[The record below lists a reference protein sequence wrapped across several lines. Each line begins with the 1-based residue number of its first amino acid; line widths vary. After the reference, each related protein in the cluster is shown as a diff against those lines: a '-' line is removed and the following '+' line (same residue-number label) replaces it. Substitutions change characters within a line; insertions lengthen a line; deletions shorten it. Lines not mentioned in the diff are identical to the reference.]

1 MSAYINEIGTAVPNT
16 KISQN
21 SIAEYMK
28 EHIDF
33 NKEESH
39 QLDIIY
45 RASGIDY
52 RYSVLS
58 DFDQTSKTQDLM
70 SYPLEPSLIDRM
82 KLYELEAPMLAIK
95 SILECMKGREMKE
108 LTHLITVSC
117 TGMYAPGLD
126 IDIVN
131 QLKMNT
137 NIKRTAINFMG
148 CYGVFNGLKLAK
160 SICEASSTA
169 QVLIVSVELCTLH
182 FQRKNDEF
190 LNLSQ
195 ALFSDG
201 AASCLVTN
209 KETSNAFLI
218 DQFHCDILL
227 KGRNE
232 MSWKIGQHAFDMILT
247 LEVAK
252 LIEENAKS
260 AVLKLLDKVS
270 FNFSEIIHYAL
281 HPGGKSILKAIES
294 NLNISKEQNS
304 HAYHILKN
312 YGNMSSATILFVL
325 KKLLEEG
332 KQVKG
337 PVLSMAFGPGLTIET
352 MMLNLK

>member
-28 EHIDF
+28 EYIDF

-82 KLYELEAPMLAIK
+82 KLYELEAPTLAIK

-137 NIKRTAINFMG
+137 NIKRTAIN
-148 CYGVFNGLKLAK
+148 
-160 SICEASSTA
+160 ST
-169 QVLIVSVELCTLH
+169 
-182 FQRKNDEF
+182 
-190 LNLSQ
+190 
-195 ALFSDG
+195 
-201 AASCLVTN
+201 
-209 KETSNAFLI
+209 
-218 DQFHCDILL
+218 
-227 KGRNE
+227 
-232 MSWKIGQHAFDMILT
+232 
-247 LEVAK
+247 
-252 LIEENAKS
+252 
-260 AVLKLLDKVS
+260 
-270 FNFSEIIHYAL
+270 
-281 HPGGKSILKAIES
+281 
-294 NLNISKEQNS
+294 
-304 HAYHILKN
+304 
-312 YGNMSSATILFVL
+312 
-325 KKLLEEG
+325 
-332 KQVKG
+332 
-337 PVLSMAFGPGLTIET
+337 
-352 MMLNLK
+352 